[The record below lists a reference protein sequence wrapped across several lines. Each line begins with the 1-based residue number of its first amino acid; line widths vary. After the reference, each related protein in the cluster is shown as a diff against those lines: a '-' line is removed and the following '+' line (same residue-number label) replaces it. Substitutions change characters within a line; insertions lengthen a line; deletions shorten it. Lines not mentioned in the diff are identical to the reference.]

1 MTEEQKTSKGTESAS
16 SHRVQSHS
24 IVIPA
29 PPAKCYE
36 TIIDFDTYL
45 DWSPR
50 MDSVRVVDRYPDGRA
65 RKVEFVLDIFI
76 KKARYILEYKYDDA
90 NLTLSWTYV
99 EGDVD
104 DAVGEFKFEDFGN
117 GQTYAQYRLDIKI
130 GFYIPEKVQNV
141 LAGRTMRDALR
152 KFKDEVLNRV

>member
-1 MTEEQKTSKGTESAS
+1 MTEDFKKAEETGSAP

-50 MDSVRVVDRYPDGRA
+50 MESVRVVDRYPDGKA
-65 RKVEFVLDIFI
+65 RRVEFVLDIFV

-90 NLTLSWTYV
+90 NFILSWNYV

-104 DAVGEFKFEDFGN
+104 DAVGDFKFENYGD
-117 GQTYAQYRLDIKI
+117 GQTYAQYSLDIKI
-130 GFYIPEKVQNV
+130 GFYIPEKIQEI

-152 KFKDEVLNRV
+152 KFKEEVLKRA